1 MSAPEERRQG
11 LEFVP
16 VADRNPPDHGVLS
29 LVLGVWLPA
38 LTVGVEVA
46 TRMCAE
52 AFFDPLPTVWH
63 VLAVSL
69 VPLGNLLIWLELR
82 GRRTLGLRHL
92 AFANGTAMAIAGV
105 YALLFLPLMPMA
117 ILGLIVMLG
126 ALPLAPVIAF
136 VMSIRLRIELGAHAG
151 ATRIR
156 TPFLAGLAA
165 GIAALAAL
173 DVPAAATRLG
183 LQWATSSEPAV
194 RQRGIALLRT
204 AGDEDMLLRLCYDA
218 AGRPTGLLSAFV
230 LLGGSLLAPEQ
241 RQLAISPAEA
251 REVYYRVTGAP
262 FNAKPAPH
270 NQRAWARFDDFQ
282 FDADHGGVQVG
293 GRIKGLDIASSRL
306 DGSVS
311 ADDGVAYLEWTVEFR
326 NASPVDRE
334 TRMQLALPPGG
345 VVSRATLWVNG
356 EEREAAYGGR
366 AEVGAAYQ
374 RVAVQQRRD
383 PLLVTTKGA
392 DRVLVQA
399 FPVPRG
405 GGTIKFKIGMTAP
418 LDMSDPA
425 KARLTLPAIVDRNF
439 SFPSGVDHD
448 IWIEGKQSL
457 SSPITSLAAT
467 EIADR
472 QFRLKGALTDKNLGD
487 PRLTV
492 WAARSPTAGPVHAWI
507 GAWIGVGHVIRQ
519 DIITRSASDA
529 PPALMLVVDGS
540 ARMKPIVRDI
550 VAALDAIPSGR
561 RVGAIV
567 AAEPPLALEPR
578 PWSDAQKAAVIRL
591 LDAHGFAG
599 GEDNVPALID
609 AMQLLERE
617 STSSVLWVHGPQ
629 PVAFRDSAAR
639 LEQAT
644 SRLVRLPS
652 VMLYSV
658 EPGPLELL
666 PDAPWAW
673 AIRSLP
679 RSPSIAADLSVYL
692 ARELGAAPATT
703 VVRTEVQPD
712 AGGARGSDHIVRLWA
727 RDRVLRLAREN
738 LEGNRKAAVDLA
750 VQYRLVTPVSGAVVL
765 ETKQQYDE
773 TRLTPVSPATVPTI
787 PEPHEW
793 ALMLIACAA
802 LLWLVWRRRQS
813 IAELH

>member
-16 VADRNPPDHGVLS
+16 VADRQPQDDDGVLS
-29 LVLGVWLPA
+29 LVLGVWAPA
-38 LTVGVEVA
+38 LTVGVELA
-46 TRMCAE
+46 TRICAE

-69 VPLGNLLIWLELR
+69 VPLGNLLIWLELS
-82 GRRTLGLRHL
+82 GRRTIGLQHL

-105 YALLFLPLMPMA
+105 YALLFVPLMPMA
-117 ILGLIVMLG
+117 ILGLIVLLG
-126 ALPLAPVIAF
+126 ALPLAPMVAF
-136 VMSIRLRIELGAHAG
+136 VMSIRLRVKLGAHAG

-173 DVPAAATRLG
+173 DVPAAATQLG
-183 LQWATSSEPAV
+183 LQWATSPEPSI
-194 RQRGIALLRT
+194 RQRGITLLRT
-204 AGDEDMLLRLCYDA
+204 VGDEDMLLRLCYEA
-218 AGRPTGLLSAFV
+218 TGRPTGLLSAFV
-230 LLGGSLLAPEQ
+230 LLGGNLLAPEQ

-251 REVYYRVTGAP
+251 REVYYRVTGLP

-270 NQRAWARFDDFQ
+270 NRRAWARFDDFQ
-282 FDADHGGVQVG
+282 FDADHGGAQVG

-306 DGSVS
+306 DGSIS
-311 ADDGVAYLEWTVEFR
+311 AEDGVAYLEWTVEFR
-326 NASPVDRE
+326 NTSLVDRE
-334 TRMQLALPPGG
+334 GRLQLALPPGG

-366 AEVGAAYQ
+366 GEVRAAYQ

-457 SSPITSLAAT
+457 SSPAISLMAT
-467 EIADR
+467 EVADR
-472 QFRLKGALTDKNLGD
+472 RFRLKGALTDKGLGH
-487 PRLTV
+487 PRLTI
-492 WAARSPTAGPVHAWI
+492 WAARSATAGPVHAWI
-507 GAWIGVGHVIRQ
+507 GDGHVIRQ
-519 DIITRSASDA
+519 DISTSSASDA
-529 PPALMLVVDGS
+529 PAALMLVVDGS
-540 ARMKPIVRDI
+540 ARMKPTVRDI
-550 VAALDAIPSGR
+550 IAALDAIPSGR

-578 PWSDAQKAAVIRL
+578 PWSDVQKSALIGL
-591 LDAHGFAG
+591 LNTHGFAG
-599 GEDNVPALID
+599 GEDNAPALIE
-609 AMQLLERE
+609 ALQLLERE
-617 STSSVLWVHGPQ
+617 STSSVLWIHGPQ
-629 PVAFRDSAAR
+629 PVAFRDSASR
-639 LEQAT
+639 LAQAT
-644 SRLVRLPS
+644 SRLARLPS
-652 VMLYSV
+652 VTFYGA

-673 AIRSLP
+673 AARSLP
-679 RSPSIAADLSVYL
+679 RSSSIAADLSAYL
-692 ARELGAAPATT
+692 TRELGAAPVTT

-712 AGGARGSDHIVRLWA
+712 AGGAKGSDHIVRLWA
-727 RDRVLRLAREN
+727 RDRVLHLAREN

-750 VQYRLVTPVSGAVVL
+750 VQYRIVTPVSGAVVL

-773 TRLTPVSPATVPTI
+773 SRLTPVSQTTVPTI

-802 LLWLVWRRRQS
+802 LLWLTWKRRQS
-813 IAELH
+813 IAGLH